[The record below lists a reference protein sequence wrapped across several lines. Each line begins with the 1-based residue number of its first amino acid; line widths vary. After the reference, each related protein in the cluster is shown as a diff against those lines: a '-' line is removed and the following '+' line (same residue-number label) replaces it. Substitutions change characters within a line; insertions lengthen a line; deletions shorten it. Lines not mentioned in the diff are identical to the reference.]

1 MTKLILENNILNI
14 EDLLENNP
22 SVKAMLEDNIITQEE
37 KNLQTERVLK
47 LLVTLEKICTDE
59 QLEVIRKLMSELC
72 ALIFVSQI
80 FSGENR

>member
-37 KNLQTERVLK
+37 KNLQTERVLE

>member
-37 KNLQTERVLK
+37 KKLQTKRVLE

>member
-22 SVKAMLEDNIITQEE
+22 SVKTMLEDNIITQEE
-37 KNLQTERVLK
+37 KNLQTERVLE

>member
-37 KNLQTERVLK
+37 KNLQTERVLE
-47 LLVTLEKICTDE
+47 LLATLEKICTDE

>member
-37 KNLQTERVLK
+37 KNLQTERVLE

-59 QLEVIRKLMSELC
+59 QLEVIRKLISELC